1 MYILHICYYIWYI
14 MWNTKATLWVRH
26 EPFLDWTIFIW
37 GVDRDDSQSDSEV
50 THYWTEMTPSLT
62 LVSLTTGTLI
72 VAVTVPW
79 LERPGLLDSAT
90 EGAGSYPPQL
100 SLVRSHTTHQ
110 STHTEISPAPRFSLS
125 GLKGISKPQGPM
137 FCPQICR
144 EGDNEILGTGCDKW
158 LRVKTPTHR
167 QQPVS
172 RNGSGKREIFLS
184 VVSFSNFSNGCHPQS
199 GLTAGCN
206 VNF

>member
-1 MYILHICYYIWYI
+1 
-14 MWNTKATLWVRH
+14 
-26 EPFLDWTIFIW
+26 
-37 GVDRDDSQSDSEV
+37 
-50 THYWTEMTPSLT
+50 MTPSLT
-62 LVSLTTGTLI
+62 VKSLTTGQRWLPVWQWCHSLLGPSVCLI

-144 EGDNEILGTGCDKW
+144 EGDNEILATGCDKW

-167 QQPVS
+167 QQPVA

>member
-1 MYILHICYYIWYI
+1 
-14 MWNTKATLWVRH
+14 
-26 EPFLDWTIFIW
+26 
-37 GVDRDDSQSDSEV
+37 
-50 THYWTEMTPSLT
+50 MTPSLT
-62 LVSLTTGTLI
+62 VKSLTTGQRWLPVWQWCHSLLGPSVCLI

-110 STHTEISPAPRFSLS
+110 STHTEISPAPRFSLP
-125 GLKGISKPQGPM
+125 GLKGISKPHGPM

-167 QQPVS
+167 QQPVA
-172 RNGSGKREIFLS
+172 RNGSRKREIFYLS
-184 VVSFSNFSNGCHPQS
+184 CRFLISLMAVTLSLGSLLAAMSTFRAKSV
-199 GLTAGCN
+199 A
-206 VNF
+206 